1 MKKLLEFGRKAMF
14 YVRVLSGYEERR
26 IRNYR
31 LQLEKRIQQD
41 LYSTSLKKSNLP
53 CIGVFLLAQQRKA
66 EINRLPEKV
75 VLSEV
80 RRMVEQ
86 MQNLN
91 KQIENTEA
99 QIEDYFK
106 PIDKQAG
113 TIMEVQLESE
123 KKTMGTMMNATQ
135 EETIRKIEEAERLA
149 RANAT
154 VETNMGEKIQDSES
168 SSNEKAQ
175 AK

>member
-1 MKKLLEFGRKAMF
+1 
-14 YVRVLSGYEERR
+14 
-26 IRNYR
+26 
-31 LQLEKRIQQD
+31 
-41 LYSTSLKKSNLP
+41 
-53 CIGVFLLAQQRKA
+53 
-66 EINRLPEKV
+66 
-75 VLSEV
+75 
-80 RRMVEQ
+80 MVEQ

-113 TIMEVQLESE
+113 TVMEVQLESE

-154 VETNMGEKIQDSES
+154 AETNMGEKIQDSES
-168 SSNEKAQ
+168 SANEKAQ

>member
-1 MKKLLEFGRKAMF
+1 MNKMVEYGRKALF

-31 LQLEKRIQQD
+31 LQLEKRIQQ
-41 LYSTSLKKSNLP
+41 
-53 CIGVFLLAQQRKA
+53 AQQRKA
-66 EINRLPEKV
+66 EINKLPEQI

-106 PIDKQAG
+106 PIDKQAS
-113 TIMEVQLESE
+113 TIMEIQLEGE
-123 KKTMGTMMNATQ
+123 KKMMGKLMNTTQ
-135 EETIRKIEEAERLA
+135 QETIRKIEEAERLA
-149 RANAT
+149 RERANAT
-154 VETNMGEKIQDSES
+154 VEANTGEKIQDSES
-168 SSNEKAQ
+168 SVNEKAQ

>member
-31 LQLEKRIQQD
+31 LQLEKRIQQ
-41 LYSTSLKKSNLP
+41 
-53 CIGVFLLAQQRKA
+53 AQERKA
-66 EINRLPEKV
+66 EINRLPEKI

-80 RRMVEQ
+80 RLMVEQ

-91 KQIENTEA
+91 KQIESTEA

-135 EETIRKIEEAERLA
+135 EEAIRKIEEAERLA
-149 RANAT
+149 RARGNANAT

-168 SSNEKAQ
+168 SANEKAQ

>member
-1 MKKLLEFGRKAMF
+1 MSKFVSCLLP
-14 YVRVLSGYEERR
+14 
-26 IRNYR
+26 
-31 LQLEKRIQQD
+31 IQ
-41 LYSTSLKKSNLP
+41 
-53 CIGVFLLAQQRKA
+53 
-66 EINRLPEKV
+66 
-75 VLSEV
+75 
-80 RRMVEQ
+80 
-86 MQNLN
+86 
-91 KQIENTEA
+91 EA

-149 RANAT
+149 RARGNANET
-154 VETNMGEKIQDSES
+154 AETNMGEKIQDSES
-168 SSNEKAQ
+168 SANEKAQ

>member
-1 MKKLLEFGRKAMF
+1 MF

-31 LQLEKRIQQD
+31 LQLEKRIQQ
-41 LYSTSLKKSNLP
+41 
-53 CIGVFLLAQQRKA
+53 AQQRKA
-66 EINRLPEKV
+66 EINRLPEKI

-149 RANAT
+149 RAHVNANAT
-154 VETNMGEKIQDSES
+154 VDANMGEQMQGSES
-168 SSNEKAQ
+168 SANEKAQ

>member
-1 MKKLLEFGRKAMF
+1 MF

-31 LQLEKRIQQD
+31 LQLEKRIQQ
-41 LYSTSLKKSNLP
+41 
-53 CIGVFLLAQQRKA
+53 AQQRKA

-113 TIMEVQLESE
+113 TVMEVQLESE

-154 VETNMGEKIQDSES
+154 AETNMGEKIQDSES
-168 SSNEKAQ
+168 SANEKAQ

>member
-1 MKKLLEFGRKAMF
+1 MRKLLEFGRKAMF

-41 LYSTSLKKSNLP
+41 LYSTS
-53 CIGVFLLAQQRKA
+53 AQQRKA

-168 SSNEKAQ
+168 SANEKAQ

>member
-31 LQLEKRIQQD
+31 LQLEKRIQQ
-41 LYSTSLKKSNLP
+41 
-53 CIGVFLLAQQRKA
+53 AQQRKA
-66 EINRLPEKV
+66 EINRLPEKI

>member
-1 MKKLLEFGRKAMF
+1 MSKLLEYGRKAMF

-31 LQLEKRIQQD
+31 LQLEKRILQ
-41 LYSTSLKKSNLP
+41 
-53 CIGVFLLAQQRKA
+53 AQEKKA
-66 EINRLPEKV
+66 EIYRLPEKI
-75 VLSEV
+75 VLSEI
-80 RRMVEQ
+80 RRMVDE

-113 TIMEVQLESE
+113 TVMEVQLDSE
-123 KKTMGTMMNATQ
+123 KKTMGTMMTATQ
-135 EETIRKIEEAERLA
+135 AEAIKKIEEAERLA
-149 RANAT
+149 RAEANT
-154 VETNMGEKIQDSES
+154 GDKTQDSAI
-168 SSNEKAQ
+168 EKAQ
-175 AK
+175 ARQKRETRPKIQPLRVSEHVQGSDSGS

>member
-26 IRNYR
+26 VRNYR
-31 LQLEKRIQQD
+31 LQLEKRIQQ
-41 LYSTSLKKSNLP
+41 
-53 CIGVFLLAQQRKA
+53 AQQRKA
-66 EINRLPEKV
+66 EINRLPEKI

-149 RANAT
+149 GANAT

-168 SSNEKAQ
+168 SANEKAQ
-175 AK
+175 TK

>member
-1 MKKLLEFGRKAMF
+1 MF

-31 LQLEKRIQQD
+31 LQLEKRIQQ
-41 LYSTSLKKSNLP
+41 
-53 CIGVFLLAQQRKA
+53 AQQRKA

-154 VETNMGEKIQDSES
+154 AETNMGEKIQDSES
-168 SSNEKAQ
+168 SANEKAQ

>member
-1 MKKLLEFGRKAMF
+1 MCPSNAFGPVTFKEGKTLFSFLVFTILKSIIEFWKEKAKA
-14 YVRVLSGYEERR
+14 VSRVFLKSQSFLVCFR
-26 IRNYR
+26 
-31 LQLEKRIQQD
+31 QCQVLEKLSCLKFISRLLPIQ
-41 LYSTSLKKSNLP
+41 
-53 CIGVFLLAQQRKA
+53 
-66 EINRLPEKV
+66 
-75 VLSEV
+75 
-80 RRMVEQ
+80 
-86 MQNLN
+86 
-91 KQIENTEA
+91 EA

-168 SSNEKAQ
+168 SANEKAQ

>member
-1 MKKLLEFGRKAMF
+1 MKKLMEFGRKAMF

-31 LQLEKRIQQD
+31 LQLEKRIQQ
-41 LYSTSLKKSNLP
+41 
-53 CIGVFLLAQQRKA
+53 AQQRKA

-113 TIMEVQLESE
+113 TVMEVQLESE

-154 VETNMGEKIQDSES
+154 AETNMGEKIQDSES
-168 SSNEKAQ
+168 SANEKAQ

>member
-1 MKKLLEFGRKAMF
+1 MCLLHPSNGFGPVTFKEGKTLFSFLVFTILKSIIEFWKEKAKA
-14 YVRVLSGYEERR
+14 VSRVFRESQTFLVCFR
-26 IRNYR
+26 
-31 LQLEKRIQQD
+31 QCQVLEKLSCLKFIFRLLPIQ
-41 LYSTSLKKSNLP
+41 
-53 CIGVFLLAQQRKA
+53 
-66 EINRLPEKV
+66 
-75 VLSEV
+75 
-80 RRMVEQ
+80 
-86 MQNLN
+86 
-91 KQIENTEA
+91 EA

-113 TIMEVQLESE
+113 TVMEVQLESE

-154 VETNMGEKIQDSES
+154 AETNMGEKIQDSES
-168 SSNEKAQ
+168 SANEKAQ

>member
-31 LQLEKRIQQD
+31 LQLEKRIQQ
-41 LYSTSLKKSNLP
+41 
-53 CIGVFLLAQQRKA
+53 AQQRKA

-154 VETNMGEKIQDSES
+154 AETNMGEKIQDSES
-168 SSNEKAQ
+168 SANEKAQ

>member
-31 LQLEKRIQQD
+31 LQLEKRIQQ
-41 LYSTSLKKSNLP
+41 
-53 CIGVFLLAQQRKA
+53 AQQRKA
-66 EINRLPEKV
+66 EINRLPEKI

-168 SSNEKAQ
+168 SANEKAQ

>member
-31 LQLEKRIQQD
+31 LQLEKRIQQ
-41 LYSTSLKKSNLP
+41 
-53 CIGVFLLAQQRKA
+53 AQQRKA
-66 EINRLPEKV
+66 EINRLPEKI

-113 TIMEVQLESE
+113 TIMDVQLESE

-168 SSNEKAQ
+168 SANEKAQ

>member
-31 LQLEKRIQQD
+31 LQLEKRIQQV
-41 LYSTSLKKSNLP
+41 SLLLMLP
-53 CIGVFLLAQQRKA
+53 LSIVLRMNWLAQQRKA

>member
-31 LQLEKRIQQD
+31 LQLEKRIQQ
-41 LYSTSLKKSNLP
+41 
-53 CIGVFLLAQQRKA
+53 AQQRKA

>member
-41 LYSTSLKKSNLP
+41 LYFTMFMIDLIAS
-53 CIGVFLLAQQRKA
+53 AQQRKA
-66 EINRLPEKV
+66 EINRLPEKI

-168 SSNEKAQ
+168 SANEKAQ
-175 AK
+175 TK

>member
-1 MKKLLEFGRKAMF
+1 MNKLLEYGRKAMF

-26 IRNYR
+26 IRSYR
-31 LQLEKRIQQD
+31 LQLEKRIQQA
-41 LYSTSLKKSNLP
+41 N
-53 CIGVFLLAQQRKA
+53 QRKV
-66 EINRLPEKV
+66 EINRLPEQI

-80 RRMVEQ
+80 RRMVEE

-106 PIDKQAG
+106 PIDKHAS
-113 TIMEVQLESE
+113 TIMEIQLEGE

-135 EETIRKIEEAERLA
+135 QEAIRKIEEAEKLA
-149 RANAT
+149 RARGNANVT
-154 VETNMGEKIQDSES
+154 TDANMGDKIQDSES
-168 SSNEKAQ
+168 SANEKSQ

>member
-1 MKKLLEFGRKAMF
+1 MNKLLEYGRKAMF

-31 LQLEKRIQQD
+31 LQLEKRIQQ
-41 LYSTSLKKSNLP
+41 
-53 CIGVFLLAQQRKA
+53 AQQRKA
-66 EINRLPEKV
+66 EINRLPEKII
-75 VLSEV
+75 LSEV
-80 RRMVEQ
+80 RRMVDE
-86 MQNLN
+86 MRNLN
-91 KQIENTEA
+91 KQIENTES

-123 KKTMGTMMNATQ
+123 KKTMGTMMTATQ

-149 RANAT
+149 RARGDANAT
-154 VETNMGEKIQDSES
+154 VEANTGAKIQDSES
-168 SSNEKAQ
+168 SATEKPQ
-175 AK
+175 AR

>member
-1 MKKLLEFGRKAMF
+1 MF

-31 LQLEKRIQQD
+31 LQLEKRIQQ
-41 LYSTSLKKSNLP
+41 
-53 CIGVFLLAQQRKA
+53 AQQRKA
-66 EINRLPEKV
+66 EINRLPEKI

-149 RANAT
+149 RAHGNANAT
-154 VETNMGEKIQDSES
+154 VDANMGEKFQDSQS
-168 SSNEKAQ
+168 SANEKVQ

>member
-31 LQLEKRIQQD
+31 LQLEKRIQQ
-41 LYSTSLKKSNLP
+41 
-53 CIGVFLLAQQRKA
+53 AQQRKA
-66 EINRLPEKV
+66 EINRLPEKI

-168 SSNEKAQ
+168 SANEKAQ
-175 AK
+175 TK

>member
-31 LQLEKRIQQD
+31 LQLEKRIQE
-41 LYSTSLKKSNLP
+41 
-53 CIGVFLLAQQRKA
+53 AQQRKA
-66 EINRLPEKV
+66 EINRLPEKI

-80 RRMVEQ
+80 RRMVEE

-99 QIEDYFK
+99 RIEDYFK

-149 RANAT
+149 RASGNANAT
-154 VETNMGEKIQDSES
+154 VETNMGEKMQDSQS
-168 SSNEKAQ
+168 SANEKEKAQ